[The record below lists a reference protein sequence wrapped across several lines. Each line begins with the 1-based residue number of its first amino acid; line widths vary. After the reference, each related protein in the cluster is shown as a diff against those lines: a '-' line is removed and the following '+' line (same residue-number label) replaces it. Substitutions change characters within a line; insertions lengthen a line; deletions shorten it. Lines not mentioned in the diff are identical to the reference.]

1 MPINTKEKKAEKKTT
16 APKAQSYIEA
26 IGRRKTAVARVRIFE
41 DKKQSF
47 IINERTLE
55 EYFPTRQ
62 MQTTVKEAFNE
73 VGLKVQFRVSV
84 HVRGGGPS
92 AQSEALRHGIAR
104 ALVKKDEELRKT
116 LKKAGFLKRDPRMKE
131 RKKPGLKGARKAPQ
145 WSKR

>member
-1 MPINTKEKKAEKKTT
+1 MTPTIKEKKITKQVTASKTGR
-16 APKAQSYIEA
+16 YIEA
-26 IGRRKTAVARVRIFE
+26 IGRRKTAAARVRIFE

-62 MQTTVKEAFNE
+62 MQTTVRAVFNE
-73 VGLKVQFRVSV
+73 ANISTQFRVSA
-84 HVRGGGPS
+84 HIRGGGPV

-104 ALVKKDEELRKT
+104 ALVKRDEGLRRT

>member
-1 MPINTKEKKAEKKTT
+1 MSINTKEKKTIKQTSSSKTGR
-16 APKAQSYIEA
+16 YIEA
-26 IGRRKTAVARVRIFE
+26 IGRRKTAAARVRIFE

-55 EYFPTRQ
+55 KYFPTHQ
-62 MQTTVKEAFNE
+62 MQTTVRAAFNE
-73 VGLKVQFRVSV
+73 ANLSVQFRVSA
-84 HVRGGGPS
+84 HIKGGGPV

-104 ALVKKDEELRKT
+104 ALVKRDEELRKT

>member
-1 MPINTKEKKAEKKTT
+1 MPPTIKEKKTIKKATISKT
-16 APKAQSYIEA
+16 GRYIEA
-26 IGRRKTAVARVRIFE
+26 IGRRKTATARVRIFE

-62 MQTTVKEAFNE
+62 MQTTVRAAFNE
-73 VGLKVQFRVSV
+73 ASLPVQFRVSV
-84 HVRGGGPS
+84 HIRGGGPV

-104 ALVKKDEELRKT
+104 ALVKRNEELRKI
-116 LKKAGFLKRDPRMKE
+116 LKNAGFLKRDPRMKE